1 MPKNISDPLSKDHD
15 LLAFETALQ
24 SLPNRIYWDAWVL
37 ARSTGCRIGDVLSL
51 KFIDVDLQGRWT
63 FSPQKQKRESKTG
76 KPLPQKTVRKRFNKR
91 AREVIQQRRLLAVD
105 GQVWVF
111 PTPKPRG
118 EIIKPITR
126 QAIWQQWKAAAK
138 NAGIKGVN
146 VGTHTARKTT
156 GVRAWKATNGDAAR
170 VAHLLYQS
178 DLQSLMH
185 YLGLNDAESDAL
197 SESIGQ

>member
-1 MPKNISDPLSKDHD
+1 MPKNISDPLSREAD

-24 SLPNRIYWDAWVL
+24 TLPNRIYWDTWVL
-37 ARSTGCRIGDVLSL
+37 ARSTGCRIGDILTI
-51 KFIDVDLQGRWT
+51 KFMDVDSQGRWT
-63 FSPQKQKRESKTG
+63 FSPQKQKRESKSG
-76 KPLPQKTVRKRFNKR
+76 RPLPQKTVRKRFNKR
-91 AREVIQQRRLLAVD
+91 AREIIQQRQKLAVA

-118 EIIKPITR
+118 DVIKPITR
-126 QAIWQQWKAAAK
+126 QAIWQQWKVAAK
-138 NAGIKGVN
+138 RAGIRGVN

-156 GVRAWKATNGDAAR
+156 GVRAWKATGGDAAQ

-185 YLGLNDAESDAL
+185 YLGLTDAASDAL
-197 SESIGQ
+197 SEAIG